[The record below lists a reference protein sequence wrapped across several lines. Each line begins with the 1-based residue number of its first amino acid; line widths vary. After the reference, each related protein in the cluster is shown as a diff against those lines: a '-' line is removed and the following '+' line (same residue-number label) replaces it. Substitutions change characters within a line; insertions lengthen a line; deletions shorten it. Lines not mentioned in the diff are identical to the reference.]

1 MIGGFGTV
9 LSSGLPMQAQMLLA
23 LSAGSLRGLL
33 SRAKSP
39 LALHDLPEFVRE
51 ELDLRGLN
59 LPSDLLAGRTLA
71 DLDRIRD
78 RADRVGCPCLML
90 VETEPLDLAGADARQ
105 AAAMERLRRL
115 GTAANRLGCAFLGL
129 KLKEVSSPAQMER
142 AAAGLRAALAE
153 MDRWEVNLLLQPQ
166 GGLLEKGEPLVE
178 LVKKVGGFRIGALPS
193 FLHAHQSGQMRDMLR
208 RLAPYAQAMVADI
221 RGFDAKGGHID
232 WSLESCVETLRAVGF
247 SNMLSLEWIGK
258 GDGMKHLLRARDV
271 LNEAL
276 RAIEAEAPE
285 EEEAA

>member
-1 MIGGFGTV
+1 
-9 LSSGLPMQAQMLLA
+9 MQAQMLLA
-23 LSAGSLRGLL
+23 LSASSLRGLL
-33 SRAKSP
+33 TRAKSP

-59 LPSDLLAGRTLA
+59 LSSDLLAGKTLA

-78 RADRVGCPCLML
+78 RADRVACPCLML

-129 KLKEVSSPAQMER
+129 KLKDVSSPAQMER

-166 GGLLEKGEPLVE
+166 GGLLEKGDPLVE

-208 RLAPYAQAMVADI
+208 RLAPYAQAMVAEI
-221 RGFDAKGGHID
+221 RGFDAKGEHAD
-232 WSLESCVETLRAVGF
+232 WALEPCIETLRAVGY
-247 SNMLSLEWIGK
+247 SNMLSLEWSGK
-258 GDGMKHLLRARDV
+258 GDGLKHLTRARDV
-271 LNEAL
+271 LIEAL
-276 RAIEAEAPE
+276 KATEVEAAE